1 MRHWLRSYQLLLRWN
16 FLQLRSTLPLLL
28 VVQTLISVGVV
39 LGFSFLVPQ
48 MDAPTALYLA
58 TGAPTIA
65 LIIVGMVM
73 LPQVVAQQKL
83 TGVFDYVRAMP
94 VPRLAILAG
103 DATVWVAVALPGLV
117 ASLGVAAL
125 RFDLSF
131 AVSPLVV
138 PAVLLVATS
147 TVAIGYGVGYA
158 TKPAVASII
167 SQMIII
173 VALMFAPVNYPA
185 ERLPDWLA
193 EAHRWL
199 PFTYMAQAV
208 RETLSVPPGG
218 VATAPFAVLAVWSAV
233 GLAITYRVMT
243 RRP

>member
-1 MRHWLRSYQLLLRWN
+1 MRHWLRSYRLLLRWN
-16 FLQLRSTLPLLL
+16 LLQVRSTLPLLL
-28 VVQTLISVGVV
+28 VVQTLIGVGVV
-39 LGFSFLVPQ
+39 IGFSFLVPQ

-73 LPQVVAQQKL
+73 VPQVVAQQKL

-94 VPRLAILAG
+94 VPRLALVAA
-103 DATVWVAVALPGLV
+103 DATVWVGVALPGLL

-125 RFDLSF
+125 RFDLTF
-131 AVSPLVV
+131 TVSPLVV
-138 PAVLLVATS
+138 PAVLLVAAS
-147 TVAIGYGVGYA
+147 TVAVGYGVGYA

-167 SQMIII
+167 SQMLII
-173 VALMFAPVNYPA
+173 VSLMFAPVNFPA

-193 EAHRWL
+193 AAHRWL

-218 VATAPFAVLAVWSAV
+218 VPALPFTVLAAWAAV

>member
-1 MRHWLRSYQLLLRWN
+1 M
-16 FLQLRSTLPLLL
+16 
-28 VVQTLISVGVV
+28 
-39 LGFSFLVPQ
+39 
-48 MDAPTALYLA
+48 
-58 TGAPTIA
+58 
-65 LIIVGMVM
+65 
-73 LPQVVAQQKL
+73 
-83 TGVFDYVRAMP
+83 
-94 VPRLAILAG
+94 
-103 DATVWVAVALPGLV
+103 WVAVALPGLV

-199 PFTYMAQAV
+199 PFTYMAQAM
-208 RETLSVPPGG
+208 RQTLDAPPGG
-218 VATAPFAVLAVWSAV
+218 VPLLPFVVLVGWAVV
-233 GLAITYRVMT
+233 GLAVTYRVMT
-243 RRP
+243 RRS